1 MFYANIAQL
10 VEQLFR
16 KQQVRGSSPLIGSI
30 FGVWRS
36 LVARLV
42 RDQKVASSNLVTPTT
57 FFKEMMKNGRLCKRP
72 FFIVIF
78 KLLPAFVKR
87 RIFIFS
93 IELFIIIG
101 NKLSS

>member
-1 MFYANIAQL
+1 MWYNTLLYDELLISPIFYANIAQL

-42 RDQKVASSNLVTPTT
+42 RDQKVASSNLVTPT
-57 FFKEMMKNGRLCKRP
+57 
-72 FFIVIF
+72 
-78 KLLPAFVKR
+78 
-87 RIFIFS
+87 S
-93 IELFIIIG
+93 ILY
-101 NKLSS
+101 KK